1 MGIFLPEIQSFAR
14 VGRHRRLQ
22 AAASL
27 LALACLWG
35 GASAPALAE
44 DPAPSAE
51 DATDHDWGRL
61 TIIEENDSIYL
72 GDDRYYTQGAQ
83 ITWLSPSVGPGSHFY
98 SPFEALSGNSI
109 LAPFRAGGQWHRQHY
124 EILLGQQVFT
134 PSDISLSNPPTD
146 DRPYGGWLYG
156 GIGMIQ
162 DTDHR
167 QLDHLEITAG
177 IVGPDSMGSNAQND
191 WHQFIGIGEA
201 QGWDH
206 QLHDE
211 PGIMISYERK
221 WRFNQP
227 LFWGQEVEAIPELGA
242 TVGNVMTYGETGI
255 TLRFGQGL
263 LADYGQQRMRPAT
276 SGTSY
281 FNGDA
286 LTSPFGYYVY
296 VAAQGR
302 AVGRNIFLDGNTFE
316 DSRSVDKKPL
326 VGDLSAGVAMFW
338 SDDFRLDASATY
350 RTKEFD
356 GQDGERVIFGG
367 LNISF
372 GL

>member
-1 MGIFLPEIQSFAR
+1 MHGDLPLSNLRFLSR
-14 VGRHRRLQ
+14 V
-22 AAASL
+22 
-27 LALACLWG
+27 AC
-35 GASAPALAE
+35 ASATVFALSFWLTAPAVAQE
-44 DPAPSAE
+44 GNDPKE
-51 DATDHDWGRL
+51 GTDYGRL
-61 TIIEENDSIYL
+61 TIIEENDSIL
-72 GDDRYYTQGAQ
+72 LNDDRYYTQGAQ
-83 ITWLSPSVGPGSHFY
+83 FTWLSPSIGADTGFY
-98 SPFEALSGNSI
+98 EPFEWLSGGPF
-109 LAPFRAGGQWHRQHY
+109 APFNGGGQWRKRHY
-124 EILLGQQVFT
+124 EFLLGQQIFT

-146 DRPYGGWLYG
+146 DRPYAGWLYA

-167 QLDHLEITAG
+167 TLEHLEIVGG
-177 IVGPDSMGSNAQND
+177 IIGEHSMGRNAQND
-191 WHQFIGIGEA
+191 WHQFIGVGEA
-201 QGWDH
+201 QGWDTQIH
-206 QLHDE
+206 SE
-211 PGIMISYERK
+211 PGVMISYERK

-242 TVGNVMTYGETGI
+242 TLGNVMTYGETGL

-263 LADYGQQRMRPAT
+263 KADYGQQRMRPST

-281 FNGDA
+281 FNA
-286 LTSPFGYYVY
+286 EAMTSPFGYYLY

-302 AVGRNIFLDGNTFE
+302 AVGRNIFLDGNTFRD

-338 SDDFRLDASATY
+338 SDDFRIDASATY

-356 GQDGERVIFGG
+356 GQDGDRVIFGG
-367 LNISF
+367 FNISF

>member
-1 MGIFLPEIQSFAR
+1 MGNFLSEIQSVAR
-14 VGRHRRLQ
+14 VGRHRRLH

-27 LALACLWG
+27 MALAWLWL
-35 GASAPALAE
+35 AAPSPAMAE
-44 DPAPSAE
+44 DPGPSAE
-51 DATDHDWGRL
+51 AHDYGRL

-72 GDDRYYTQGAQ
+72 DDDRYYTQGAQ
-83 ITWLSPSVGPGSHFY
+83 FGWLSPSVGPGSPFY
-98 SPFEALSGNSI
+98 APFEFLSGG
-109 LAPFRAGGQWHRQHY
+109 LFAPFRGGGQWHQQHY

-134 PSDISLSNPPTD
+134 PSDISLSDPPKD
-146 DRPYGGWLYG
+146 DRPYAGWLYG

-167 QLDHLEITAG
+167 ELDHLELTAG

-211 PGIMISYERK
+211 PGFMLSYERK

-242 TVGNVMTYGETGI
+242 TVGNVMTYGETGL

-281 FNGDA
+281 FNA
-286 LTSPFGYYVY
+286 EAMTSPFGYYVY

-338 SDDFRLDASATY
+338 SDNFRLDASATY

-356 GQDGERVIFGG
+356 GQTGDRVIFGG

>member
-1 MGIFLPEIQSFAR
+1 MGIFLSKIRSDAR
-14 VGRHRRLQ
+14 IGRRHCLQ
-22 AAASL
+22 AAASMG
-27 LALACLWG
+27 ALACLWLA
-35 GASAPALAE
+35 ASAPARAE
-44 DPAPSAE
+44 DPGPRAE
-51 DATDHDWGRL
+51 AHDYGRL
-61 TIIEENDSIYL
+61 TIIEENDSIL
-72 GDDRYYTQGAQ
+72 LDDDRYYTQGAQ
-83 ITWLSPSVGPGSHFY
+83 FTWLSPSVGSGSAFF
-98 SPFEALSGNSI
+98 SPFAAMSGNSI
-109 LAPFRAGGQWHRQHY
+109 IAPFRSGGQWHDQRY

-146 DRPYGGWLYG
+146 DRPYAGWLYG

-167 QLDHLEITAG
+167 ELDHLEITAG
-177 IVGPDSMGSNAQND
+177 IVGPESMGSNAQND

-206 QLHDE
+206 QIHDE
-211 PGIMISYERK
+211 PGVMVSYERK

-263 LADYGQQRMRPAT
+263 LADYGQQRMRPST

-281 FNGDA
+281 FNSDA

-302 AVGRNIFLDGNTFE
+302 AVGRNIFLDGNSFE

-326 VGDLSAGVAMFW
+326 VGDLSAGIAMFW

-356 GQDGERVIFGG
+356 GQDGDRVIFGG
-367 LNISF
+367 FNISF

>member
-1 MGIFLPEIQSFAR
+1 MGPFLSNFQPARR
-14 VGRHRRLQ
+14 VGRCRLLQ

-27 LALACLWG
+27 LALSCLG
-35 GASAPALAE
+35 LTPAAAE
-44 DPAPSAE
+44 DEKSHADDSAF
-51 DATDHDWGRL
+51 GRL

-83 ITWLSPSVGPGSHFY
+83 FTWLSPGVTPGSLF
-98 SPFEALSGNSI
+98 SGPFEALSGGPF
-109 LAPFRAGGQWHRQHY
+109 APFRGGGQWHKQTY

-134 PSDISLSNPPTD
+134 PSDISLSDPPSD
-146 DRPYGGWLYG
+146 DRPYAGWLYG
-156 GIGMIQ
+156 GVGMIQ

-167 QLDHLEITAG
+167 ELDHLEFVAG
-177 IVGPDSMGSNAQND
+177 IVGPESMGSNAQND

-211 PGIMISYERK
+211 PGFMLSYERK

-227 LFWGQEVEAIPELGA
+227 LFWGQEIEAIPELGA
-242 TVGNVMTYGETGI
+242 TVGNVMTYGETGL

-263 LADYGQQRMRPAT
+263 LADYGQQRMRPST

-281 FNGDA
+281 FNADA
-286 LTSPFGYYVY
+286 MTSPFGYYFY
-296 VAAQGR
+296 VSAQGR
-302 AVGRNIFLDGNTFE
+302 AIGRNIFLDGNTFE

-326 VGDLSAGVAMFW
+326 VGDLSAGVALFW
-338 SDDFRLDASATY
+338 SDDFRMDASATY
-350 RTKEFD
+350 RSKEFD
-356 GQDGERVIFGG
+356 GQDGNRVIFGG
-367 LNISF
+367 VNLAF

>member
-1 MGIFLPEIQSFAR
+1 MKSVFQQFRRAPGRSALLLTGFA
-14 VGRHRRLQ
+14 LF
-22 AAASL
+22 APMSAMAE
-27 LALACLWG
+27 G
-35 GASAPALAE
+35 GKADDS
-44 DPAPSAE
+44 DY
-51 DATDHDWGRL
+51 GRL

-72 GDDRYYTQGAQ
+72 DDDRYYTQGAQ
-83 ITWLSPSVGPGSHFY
+83 LTWLSPSVGADSAFY
-98 SPFEALSGNSI
+98 SPFEWLSGGP
-109 LAPFRAGGQWHRQHY
+109 LAPFRGGGQWRQRRY

-134 PSDISLSNPPTD
+134 PSDISEKNPPAE
-146 DRPYGGWLYG
+146 DRPYAGWLYG

-167 QLDHLEITAG
+167 ELDHLEVTAG
-177 IVGPDSMGSNAQND
+177 IVGPESMGSNAQND

-242 TVGNVMTYGETGI
+242 TVGNVMTYGETGL

-263 LADYGQQRMRPAT
+263 LADYGQQRMRPST

-281 FNGDA
+281 FNADA
-286 LTSPFGYYVY
+286 MTSPFGYYVY

-302 AVGRNIFLDGNTFE
+302 AVGRNIFLDGNTDG

-338 SDDFRLDASATY
+338 SDTFRLDASATY

-356 GQDGERVIFGG
+356 GQEGDRVIFGG

>member
-1 MGIFLPEIQSFAR
+1 MKSAVFECRPAPAR
-14 VGRHRRLQ
+14 HAALVLAGLCLLAP
-22 AAASL
+22 AAAS
-27 LALACLWG
+27 
-35 GASAPALAE
+35 AE
-44 DPAPSAE
+44 DTKRE
-51 DATDHDWGRL
+51 GNDHGRL

-72 GDDRYYTQGAQ
+72 DDDRYYTQGAQ
-83 ITWLSPSVGPGSHFY
+83 FAYLSPAVSPASAFHGPFA
-98 SPFEALSGNSI
+98 ALSGGPF
-109 LAPFRAGGQWHRQHY
+109 APFRSGGQWHRQHY
-124 EILLGQQVFT
+124 EVLLGQSVFT
-134 PSDISLSNPPTD
+134 PSDISLSNPPQD
-146 DRPYGGWLYG
+146 DRPYAGWLYG
-156 GIGMIQ
+156 GLGMVQ

-167 QLDHLEITAG
+167 EFDHLELLAG
-177 IVGPDSMGSNAQND
+177 IIGPESMGSNAQND

-206 QLHDE
+206 ELHDE
-211 PGIMISYERK
+211 PGVMLSYERK

-281 FNGDA
+281 FNREA
-286 LTSPFGYYVY
+286 MTSPFGYYFY

-326 VGDLSAGVAMFW
+326 VGDLSTGVAMFW
-338 SDDFRLDASATY
+338 SDDFRMDASATY

-356 GQDGERVIFGG
+356 GQDHRTVFGG
-367 LNISF
+367 FNIAFSF
-372 GL
+372 

>member
-1 MGIFLPEIQSFAR
+1 MGIFLSDFQSVTR
-14 VGRHRRLQ
+14 VGRRSRRLSKAAVAVFTLAGFWLLSFVP
-22 AAASL
+22 AAAQE
-27 LALACLWG
+27 G
-35 GASAPALAE
+35 K
-44 DPAPSAE
+44 DPKE
-51 DATDHDWGRL
+51 GTDYGRL

-72 GDDRYYTQGAQ
+72 DDDRYYTQGAQ
-83 ITWLSPSVGPGSHFY
+83 FTWLSPSVGADSAFHG
-98 SPFEALSGNSI
+98 PFEFLSGGPF
-109 LAPFRAGGQWHRQHY
+109 APFRGGGQWHRQHY

-134 PSDISLSNPPTD
+134 PSDISLSDPPTD
-146 DRPYGGWLYG
+146 DRPYAGWLYG

-167 QLDHLEITAG
+167 ELDHLELVAG
-177 IVGPDSMGSNAQND
+177 IVGPESMGSNAQND

-211 PGIMISYERK
+211 PGIMLSYERK

-227 LFWGQEVEAIPELGA
+227 LFWGQEVEAIPELGG
-242 TVGNVMTYGETGI
+242 TVGNVMTYGETGV

-281 FNGDA
+281 FNADA
-286 LTSPFGYYVY
+286 MTSPFGYYFY

-302 AVGRNIFLDGNTFE
+302 AIARNIFLDGNSFE

-326 VGDLSAGVAMFW
+326 VGDLSAGVALFW
-338 SDDFRLDASATY
+338 SDDFRMDASATY

-356 GQDGERVIFGG
+356 GQDGNRVIFGG
-367 LNISF
+367 VNISF